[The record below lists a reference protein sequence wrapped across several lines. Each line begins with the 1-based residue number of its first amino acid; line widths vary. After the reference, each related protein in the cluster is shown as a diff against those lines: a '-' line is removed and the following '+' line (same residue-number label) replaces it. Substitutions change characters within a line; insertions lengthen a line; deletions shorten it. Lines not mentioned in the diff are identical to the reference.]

1 MLAAVDSFQLTEEA
15 IVFPI
20 LPPSLAVLGL
30 LVILVDVLKLL
41 LAFLSVPA
49 VPQLSK
55 LPEKIIINKAGRQ
68 AVQSVFSGTQLNHQS
83 TPLNADPTTVQCPG
97 WQHILFMTS
106 IE

>member
-15 IVFPI
+15 IIFPI

-41 LAFLSVPA
+41 LAFLSVPT
-49 VPQLSK
+49 VPQLGQ

-68 AVQSVFSGTQLNHQS
+68 AVQSVFSGN
-83 TPLNADPTTVQCPG
+83 PTESPINPSERKPHYHPVLRMAT
-97 WQHILFMTS
+97 HSFHDKH
-106 IE
+106 